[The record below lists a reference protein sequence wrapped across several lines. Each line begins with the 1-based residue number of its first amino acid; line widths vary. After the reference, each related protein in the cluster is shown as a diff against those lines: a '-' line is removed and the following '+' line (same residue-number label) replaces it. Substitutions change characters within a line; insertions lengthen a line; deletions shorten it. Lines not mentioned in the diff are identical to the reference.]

1 MKQVRIE
8 LNDAQHTL
16 LKQKCLERGIS
27 MRQLVKDTFAE
38 YLNGEYIGGNLYV
51 LITEEENTLLQQRCR
66 ELGNIDGSEFIKR
79 ILNSDEAL
87 KAIAREM
94 FSPGD

>member
-8 LNDAQHTL
+8 LDEAQHTL

-27 MRQLVKDTFAE
+27 MRQLVKNTLAE
-38 YLNGEYIGGNLYV
+38 YLDGEYIGGNLYV
-51 LITEEENTLLQQRCR
+51 LITEEEHKVLQQRCR
-66 ELGNIDGSEFIKR
+66 ELGNIDESEFIKR

-94 FSPGD
+94 FSPDD